1 MHNITV
7 SKTNTKLRIFQI
19 EEWMNSVV
27 AENSE
32 LLKEEILGYSYE
44 NRKINAITVSYIVA
58 SCTHPDYIKKFSSII
73 N

>member
-1 MHNITV
+1 
-7 SKTNTKLRIFQI
+7 
-19 EEWMNSVV
+19 MNSVV